1 MSSGLVFQAAAPP
14 AQAAPNRT
22 DIACFIGF
30 VRRRRGV
37 PLPASVLA
45 ELTAAGWKT
54 GPWRRGE
61 AALES
66 ALQLPITVESWDAFD
81 RLYAWEERPLRGYG
95 SADSRADATRCS
107 TYLGAAVRSFF
118 ACGGRRAIIVRA
130 GDPWPYLEDIGRR
143 AAQRRERLRA
153 LIPAFADR
161 GAPEAPF
168 DPNDPRR
175 WRGIHHLYG
184 LGDATLLL
192 MPDLADACT
201 ADPEPPPGN
210 REPAPL
216 PEGFVECSEDEP
228 PRAADDGLACL
239 AAPRCDSRGFA
250 AWRLAV
256 SAVRE
261 FIARHRRDCLFVGTL
276 PLADRDAYRPAADG
290 PVFAEKELLAFLR
303 RAGVLESAGTH
314 EAPPASAASAFVQLG
329 WPWLATRRSL
339 DLPEHLEP
347 ADGLLAGTI
356 ASSALA
362 RGTFRSI
369 AGTLLKDVLAAS
381 PAPAWGLGPDSPAAL
396 LAERVSMI
404 APEPEGWM
412 LVSDVTASTDPAWR
426 PAGVSRLV
434 ASVLRAARR
443 LGESMVFE
451 ANGPVLWGR
460 LRRAIEDLLTDYW
473 REGGLRGEVS
483 DDAFQVRCDRST
495 MKQADLDNGHL
506 VAEITLAPAAAIER
520 ITVVLA
526 LEAGGPAVVE
536 MREVA

>member
-1 MSSGLVFQAAAPP
+1 MSSGLVFQTAAPP
-14 AQAAPNRT
+14 ALAAPNRT
-22 DIACFIGF
+22 DIACFVGF

-37 PLPASVLA
+37 PLPTSVLD

-54 GPWRRGE
+54 GPWRRSD

-66 ALQLPITVESWDAFD
+66 VLQLPITVESWDAFEH
-81 RLYAWEERPLRGYG
+81 LYAWEERPLREDG
-95 SADSRADATRCS
+95 SARCA

-118 ACGGRRAIIVRA
+118 ARGGRRAIIVRA
-130 GDPWPYLEDIGRR
+130 GDPWPYLEDGGRR
-143 AAQRRERLRA
+143 AARRRERLRA
-153 LIPAFADR
+153 LIPSFADR
-161 GAPEAPF
+161 GAADAPF

-192 MPDLADACT
+192 LPDLADACA
-201 ADPEPPPGN
+201 ADRQPPPGA
-210 REPAPL
+210 RASAPL
-216 PEGFVECSEDEP
+216 PEGFVECSENEP
-228 PRAADDGLACL
+228 PLAHDDGLARL

-256 SAVRE
+256 SALRD
-261 FIARHRRDCLFVGTL
+261 FIARHRRDCLFVGAL

-290 PVFAEKELLAFLR
+290 PVFAERELLAFLR
-303 RAGVLESAGTH
+303 RAGVLEPEGAH

-347 ADGLLAGTI
+347 ADGLLAGLI

-369 AGTLLKDVLAAS
+369 AGSTLTEVLAAA
-381 PAPAWGLGPDSPAAL
+381 PVPAWGLGPESPGAL
-396 LAERVSMI
+396 LAERVCMI
-404 APEPEGWM
+404 AREPEGWT
-412 LVSDVTASTDPAWR
+412 LVSDVTTSPDAAWR

-443 LGESMVFE
+443 LGEGLLFE
-451 ANGPVLWGR
+451 SNGRVLWGR
-460 LRRAIEDLLTDYW
+460 LRRSIEDLLTDYW
-473 REGGLRGEVS
+473 REGGLRGES
-483 DDAFQVRCDRST
+483 SNEAFEVRCDRST
-495 MKQADLDNGHL
+495 MKQADLDNGRL

-526 LEAGGPAVVE
+526 LDAGGPAAVE
-536 MREVA
+536 LREVA